1 MPFPPRCPSS
11 RWLFRAF
18 PVHYIS
24 LTPICP
30 LFPTGFDRIA
40 ALYNP
45 RSGEHPREEVIFMA
59 KQGMARPDWTKRPR
73 NSAPPVPEI
82 QGKAKTTKTP
92 ARPIIAG
99 TSGPQAEGLPRRP
112 PQRATHLSRPRHHRH
127 RPGPGQPGKRH
138 PRSRPGRSL
147 AQAPHRT
154 PAAPFPVHHD
164 GAGATQPPRLRHR
177 IFYGYKK
184 PVQGRNMHVPVLGG

>member
-1 MPFPPRCPSS
+1 
-11 RWLFRAF
+11 
-18 PVHYIS
+18 
-24 LTPICP
+24 
-30 LFPTGFDRIA
+30 
-40 ALYNP
+40 
-45 RSGEHPREEVIFMA
+45 MA

-99 TSGPQAEGLPRRP
+99 TSGPQQKVYHGAPHSERP
-112 PQRATHLSRPRHHRH
+112 ISPAHGIIDTDS
-127 RPGPGQPGKRH
+127 GPGQPGKRH